1 MNSTQP
7 VPSKIE
13 TVEASAL
20 VAAPLVKVAT
30 PTSAAR
36 TKRAAP
42 QRPSKAAASTPAKAP
57 TALPIAATPT
67 APVAKSKPKTVAK
80 PVAKSAAKLPPK
92 APTKPVKAAPTVARA
107 AKPARKVAVAVKPP
121 APAAAIKKPASKV
134 SQASKP
140 VKLKP
145 VLAKPKTAP
154 LAGKVAQPKL
164 KAAGLVKA
172 AVAVEVAKPAK
183 PVKEKLVRDSFT
195 MPIADYALIDAL
207 KQRALK
213 AAHPAKKSELLRAG
227 LQLLASLSDTAMLK
241 ALKNVPPLKTGRPKG
256 K

>member
-13 TVEASAL
+13 TVGAAAL
-20 VAAPLVKVAT
+20 VAAPIVKAAKPT
-30 PTSAAR
+30 PAAR
-36 TKRAAP
+36 PKRAATR
-42 QRPSKAAASTPAKAP
+42 RPIKAAASTPAKA
-57 TALPIAATPT
+57 AATKNKPKV
-67 APVAKSKPKTVAK
+67 AAKPNAKSVAK
-80 PVAKSAAKLPPK
+80 PEAKLMPK
-92 APTKPVKAAPTVARA
+92 APVKAASTASGA

-121 APAAAIKKPASKV
+121 APAAASKNPASKV
-134 SQASKP
+134 SPAPKS
-140 VKLKP
+140 VKRKP

-154 LAGKVAQPKL
+154 LAGKVAQPKP

-172 AVAVEVAKPAK
+172 AVAVEAAK
-183 PVKEKLVRDSFT
+183 PVKPVKAKLVRDSFT
-195 MPIADYALIDAL
+195 MPVADYALIDAL

>member
-7 VPSKIE
+7 VTSKIE
-13 TVEASAL
+13 TVGAAAL
-20 VAAPLVKVAT
+20 VAAPLAKVAT

-36 TKRAAP
+36 PKRAAP
-42 QRPSKAAASTPAKAP
+42 KRPNKAAAPKPAKAP

-67 APVAKSKPKTVAK
+67 AAAAKSKPKTVAK
-80 PVAKSAAKLPPK
+80 QVAKSAAKLPPK

-121 APAAAIKKPASKV
+121 APAAASKNPASKV
-134 SQASKP
+134 SPAPKS
-140 VKLKP
+140 VKRKP

-154 LAGKVAQPKL
+154 LAGKVAQPKP

-172 AVAVEVAKPAK
+172 AVAVEAAK
-183 PVKEKLVRDSFT
+183 PVKPVKAKLVRDSFT
-195 MPIADYALIDAL
+195 MPVADYALIDAL

>member
-7 VPSKIE
+7 VTSNIE
-13 TVEASAL
+13 TIEASAL
-20 VAAPLVKVAT
+20 VAAPIVKVAT
-30 PTSAAR
+30 PTPAVR
-36 TKRAAP
+36 PKRAAP
-42 QRPSKAAASTPAKAP
+42 RRPIKAAASTPAKA
-57 TALPIAATPT
+57 AA
-67 APVAKSKPKTVAK
+67 AKSKPKAVVRPVVK

-92 APTKPVKAAPTVARA
+92 APAVKAATAASSA
-107 AKPARKVAVAVKPP
+107 AKPARKVAVAVKPL
-121 APAAAIKKPASKV
+121 APTPAIKKPASKV
-134 SQASKP
+134 SQAPKL
-140 VKLKP
+140 VKTKP
-145 VLAKPKTAP
+145 VLAKAKTAP
-154 LAGKVAQPKL
+154 SAGKAAQPKP
-164 KAAGLVKA
+164 AASVKA
-172 AVAVEVAKPAK
+172 AVEAAKPAK

-195 MPIADYALIDAL
+195 MPVADYALIDAL